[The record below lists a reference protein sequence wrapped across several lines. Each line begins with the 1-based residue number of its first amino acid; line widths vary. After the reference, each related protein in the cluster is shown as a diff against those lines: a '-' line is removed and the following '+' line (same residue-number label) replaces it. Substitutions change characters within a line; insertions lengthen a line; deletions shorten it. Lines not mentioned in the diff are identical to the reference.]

1 MAQKNLQTVDIKGK
15 PYVLVN
21 ERVKAFR
28 ENYPGYSLVTSVV
41 ELTDKRVVMCA
52 AINNPEGTTVATGYA
67 YEESGSSFI
76 NKTSYIENCETSAWG
91 RALANFGI
99 GIDSSMCS
107 ADELSNALLN
117 QENTRKSEPISTP
130 EQELND
136 MLDSHDDKP
145 KPKTLDEAAI
155 NTLRGK
161 LKEYNSACGKKA
173 TEADFAGLCKRES
186 FAELDYRGF
195 KHLLSEM
202 DKHIEK
208 AKAKIYEADRQNS

>member
-107 ADELSNALLN
+107 ADELGNALLN
-117 QENTRKSEPISTP
+117 QERKRKSEAKREP
-130 EQELND
+130 EQELEQT
-136 MLDSHDDKP
+136 LDEP
-145 KPKTLDEAAI
+145 KPKTLDQAAI
-155 NTLRGK
+155 NTLRDK
-161 LKEYNSACGKKA
+161 LKTYNFACSKEE
-173 TEADFAGLCKRES
+173 TEESLAKHCKRKS
-186 FAELDYRGF
+186 FEELDYRGF
-195 KHLLSEM
+195 KHLLTEM
-202 DKHIEK
+202 DKGIEK
-208 AKAKIYEADRQNS
+208 AKAKVYEADRQNS